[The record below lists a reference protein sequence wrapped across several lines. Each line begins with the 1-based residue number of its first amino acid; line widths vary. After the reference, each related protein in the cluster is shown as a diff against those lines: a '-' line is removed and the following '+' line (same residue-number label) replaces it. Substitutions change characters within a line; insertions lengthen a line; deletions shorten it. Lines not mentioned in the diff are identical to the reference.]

1 MNLFWVLAEVVNNSS
16 DDKSETFTS
25 LEIVIWAMMGVGFLA
40 LTLWVLIS
48 RSKREE
54 AEKKEHKDK
63 YKDFTN

>member
-1 MNLFWVLAEVVNNSS
+1 MNLFWLLAEIANNGL
-16 DDKSETFTS
+16 DDKSGTFTS

-40 LTLWVLIS
+40 LTLWALIS
-48 RSKREE
+48 RSKREA